1 MSLRVL
7 SAIALAMFAVPAVAA
22 ADPPVEIQ
30 MPNEVGTPGEV
41 QAPARTATPGEQAPV
56 TPPEATPRNPND
68 RDPSNITVTGEREQ
82 EPASERIVC
91 RSSVSTGSIMPRRT
105 CRTAGEWE
113 RIRQRSIET
122 LDRMSAERR
131 ARQHVQES
139 VDNQ

>member
-1 MSLRVL
+1 MPLRVL

-30 MPNEVGTPGEV
+30 VPNQVGTPGEA
-41 QAPARTATPGEQAPV
+41 QAPARAAAPGERPPV
-56 TPPEATPRNPND
+56 TPPNATPRNPNE
-68 RDPSNITVTGEREQ
+68 RDPSSITVTGEREQ
-82 EPASERIVC
+82 EEASERIVC
-91 RSSVSTGSIMPRRT
+91 RRSVATGSIMPQRT

-113 RIRQRSIET
+113 RIRQRSLET